1 MASTSSSSLVVP
13 ETAHRA
19 GRSIR
24 ASVAT
29 VCTAAVLLG
38 AGTAVLLGAG
48 TAVLL
53 GAGTAAGQAATR
65 PVPNVVGMSEQS
77 ARATLEA
84 QGVPY
89 GVVNRAG
96 TASGHCHVT
105 GQRDRGYRTE
115 VDMQYNHEKNEFER
129 VETPIWQGVGL
140 TVVCN

>member
-1 MASTSSSSLVVP
+1 MTSTPSSSLVVP

-24 ASVAT
+24 ASVAA

-38 AGTAVLLGAG
+38 AGTA
-48 TAVLL
+48 
-53 GAGTAAGQAATR
+53 AAQAATR
-65 PVPNVVGMSEQS
+65 PVLNVVGMSEQS

-129 VETPIWQGVGL
+129 VETPIWRGVGL

>member
-1 MASTSSSSLVVP
+1 MTSTPSSSLIVP

-24 ASVAT
+24 ASVAA

-38 AGTAVLLGAG
+38 AGTA
-48 TAVLL
+48 
-53 GAGTAAGQAATR
+53 AAQAATR

-129 VETPIWQGVGL
+129 VETPIWRGVGL